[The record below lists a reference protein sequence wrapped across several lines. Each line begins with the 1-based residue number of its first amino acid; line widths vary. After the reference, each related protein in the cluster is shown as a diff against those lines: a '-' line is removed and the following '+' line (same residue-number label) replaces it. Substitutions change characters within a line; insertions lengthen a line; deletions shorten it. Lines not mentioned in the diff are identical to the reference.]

1 MMVAASTLR
10 KLSSDLD
17 ALSAKL
23 RPFGGV
29 MFVAM
34 PEALEPYKERVIA
47 RHREMFPEDSDADLV
62 CTTVYCDR
70 PGGRG
75 QIVDPD
81 KYSKIPGTNRELRG
95 KHDEAWR
102 SVARELIK
110 GGKALRAHGN

>member
-1 MMVAASTLR
+1 MVSATALR
-10 KLSSDLD
+10 KLNTDLD
-17 ALSAKL
+17 AQSAKL

-34 PEALEPYKERVIA
+34 PEALDPYKERVIA
-47 RHREMFPEDSDADLV
+47 RHREMFSEDRNADLV
-62 CTTVYCDR
+62 CTTVYSDR

-110 GGKALRAHGN
+110 GGKALKVHGN